1 MLALLFFAV
10 TRPALAW
17 TRLTVVHSEKCEE
30 SGCQV
35 AAKCPEKTWPVACE
49 SEPRGHAWFNQGS
62 CTASARLDIEI
73 RAKVAC
79 TSMFE
84 TFTVSG
90 PTARCPAGS
99 QLQRCFCQACLGAAQ
114 PVQDEGPACSVRAV
128 QAEEDPARLAQAL
141 CLRGDSHWLLQNSE
155 SLGFVKYCGWVPYLR
170 PMNTPE
176 LEYRNDTFC
185 PRQSATSACG
195 ECLTREDCVARCDLC
210 SNCTAVLY
218 RPQDAVRCYM
228 QRGIHSAAFE
238 DQPPPAS
245 GWGFYVNERNVGC
258 GGQVD
263 LLAARGV
270 QGVRLFAD
278 LGCSSELQPEKL
290 FVMDGSGLAELKGA
304 WLPRC
309 AELGRCDAGG
319 VSIIASF
326 ATPQVVRC
334 ITVQAQATVLASGW
348 RLSKNSAA
356 LSGLRS
362 LTEATWLEV
371 ARSGDGAGVRASWD
385 GLMEVEA
392 DLRSSLSS
400 WDEEHL
406 GAPPAL
412 GGLVTVLLSIFLLAG
427 CLLCFFCRPKRRFA
441 RESQRLPFG
450 VAPVVLPPPEEALS
464 LEEIQ
469 LHPAHAAKEEEAA
482 TMTYLTSEALERVQ
496 ELLDFTFRT
505 RSPEGRQ
512 DSLVALQ
519 ARCAVRVQ
527 GKEKAYV
534 QRRSKISRDLKPL
547 PDPWIAL
554 AVAKYPALE
563 EVLVKLQPEKNEV
576 YLWHGTSIR
585 KALAMCQTGPGRT
598 QTALHFF
605 ESSAQAHEV
614 TSPEVGHYSAVRA
627 LVLCRVCLGRFYY
640 TTTDGSTERRDGFD
654 SLLVDGDLREFW
666 VYDADQ
672 VNPELLVLYSPLQR
686 EEMDRALGAFR
697 LEMPI
702 YWANQSLEDTFH
714 ALHVCDRRTL
724 QRLAGR
730 HIIAKARRLE
740 DSALWSRYARARA
753 RSGRIPPGLLQA
765 PELDLQQELL
775 LWHLP
780 DPEEA
785 ELIMAEGCFPG
796 SPRRR
801 RGIHLTEDLSNGQCR
816 RGAGRFI
823 LLCRA
828 VIGEL
833 HYAAT
838 LDLAAVQTARAAGK
852 DALLLRGGGPN
863 HYVFLK
869 EDQLYPEFII
879 ELLQDTE

>member
-114 PVQDEGPACSVRAV
+114 PVQDEGPACSVRAAP
-128 QAEEDPARLAQAL
+128 QAEEDPARHAQAL

-176 LEYRNDTFC
+176 LDYRNDTFC

-238 DQPPPAS
+238 NLGSTGPAAAS
-245 GWGFYVNERNVGC
+245 VGLGLLRYSTELVNERNVGC
-258 GGQVD
+258 GGGQVVD

-278 LGCSSELQPEKL
+278 LGCSSELQPEK
-290 FVMDGSGLAELKGA
+290 ATELHS
-304 WLPRC
+304 
-309 AELGRCDAGG
+309 E
-319 VSIIASF
+319 SEEHSF
-326 ATPQVVRC
+326 HLV
-334 ITVQAQATVLASGW
+334 
-348 RLSKNSAA
+348 
-356 LSGLRS
+356 
-362 LTEATWLEV
+362 
-371 ARSGDGAGVRASWD
+371 
-385 GLMEVEA
+385 
-392 DLRSSLSS
+392 SSLSS

-482 TMTYLTSEALERVQ
+482 TMTYLTSEAVERVQ

-585 KALAMCQTGPGRT
+585 KALAMCQGPGRT

-672 VNPELLVLYSPLQR
+672 ANPELLVLYSPLQR
-686 EEMDRALGAFR
+686 EEMDRELGAFR

-714 ALHVCDRRTL
+714 ALHACDRRTL

-785 ELIMAEGCFPG
+785 ELIMAEGC
-796 SPRRR
+796 
-801 RGIHLTEDLSNGQCR
+801 
-816 RGAGRFI
+816 RGA
-823 LLCRA
+823 
-828 VIGEL
+828 
-833 HYAAT
+833 
-838 LDLAAVQTARAAGK
+838 Q
-852 DALLLRGGGPN
+852 
-863 HYVFLK
+863 
-869 EDQLYPEFII
+869 
-879 ELLQDTE
+879 